1 MSADDCTPLK
11 SLRTTIKVFIRTQEK
26 KRDEARSK
34 SAKDSAPPTPI
45 DAKPNAQITG
55 SDETPAADTPSQS
68 AAIPDEREESAVS
81 QPAPVAD
88 ANTTDVAD
96 ADVAAAQDQNVGV
109 PKTTMSV

>member
-45 DAKPNAQITG
+45 DAKPNAQIAG
-55 SDETPAADTPSQS
+55 PDEIPAADTPSQP
-68 AAIPDEREESAVS
+68 AAIPDEREESAVT
-81 QPAPVAD
+81 QPAQIED
-88 ANTTDVAD
+88 ANTADVAD
-96 ADVAAAQDQNVGV
+96 ADANTAQDQNVGV
-109 PKTTMSV
+109 PMTTLSV